1 MGIFIEPVLSAYYQK
16 YPLVLVDVGASGGIE
31 SHWKS
36 AEKYLQLIG
45 FEPDE
50 REFVNL
56 KRKENPRV
64 KYFNTGLYKEK
75 TSLEYYLTQKQQTSS
90 IFEPNRIFLNRFPE
104 ANRFDVIKQIKIEV
118 DTLDNQFTIHHIED
132 TDFIK
137 VDTQGSELFILA
149 GAVDTIK
156 NHVFGVE
163 VEVEFVEMYQNQPL
177 FSDVDSFMRRQG
189 FWLFDIQSVHWKRNI
204 GKNYHKK
211 RGQIIFGN
219 VLYLRTL
226 ESFCKMTEVIQEEA
240 EKKSKILKAFSICF
254 LYGYFDYAMEIFDG
268 MKTLFNDTE
277 RRAIEKKI
285 QGSTRLENRIPN
297 FLGRGKMASMVFA
310 LSEILRPTHNGWAII
325 DRKLGNV

>member
-118 DTLDNQFTIHHIED
+118 DTLDNQFTIHHIAD

-219 VLYLRTL
+219 FLYLRTL
-226 ESFCKMTEVIQEEA
+226 ESFRKMTEDIQEET